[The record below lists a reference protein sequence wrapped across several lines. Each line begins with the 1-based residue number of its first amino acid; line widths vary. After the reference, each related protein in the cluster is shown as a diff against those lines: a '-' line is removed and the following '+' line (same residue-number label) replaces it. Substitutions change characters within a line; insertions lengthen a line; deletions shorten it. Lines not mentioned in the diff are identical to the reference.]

1 MVITEKKCAVI
12 GYGSWATAIV
22 KILSENNTPI
32 YWHIL
37 NDEVAESIQ
46 TTKRNCKYLRD
57 TELDTSNI
65 EITSDINQAIGDA
78 QYVILAMPSAFMK
91 SVLQPLNVS
100 LADKYIISAIKGIVP
115 DDYTSISEYLAKHY
129 DATPSMTG
137 IITGPTH
144 AEEVAMSRLSY
155 LTVAFPSMS
164 TAEHIGTMFQCPY
177 ININYSEDV
186 IATEYAAIVKNIY
199 ALSVG
204 LATGLGYG
212 DNFVSVLIANCAAE
226 MKLFINNISPK
237 NDRLCS
243 SAFLGDLLVTCYST
257 YSRNRRLGLLIGR
270 GCTVKSAMN
279 EMTMVAEGYYAAK
292 CIKYS
297 QLRKGVTLPIAD
309 MVYDI
314 LYNGASARQSMRK
327 LSSILQ

>member
-46 TTKRNCKYLRD
+46 TTNRNCKYLRD

-91 SVLQPLNVS
+91 SILQPLTTS

-115 DDYTSISEYLAKHY
+115 DDYTVVSEYLTKHY

-164 TAEHIGTMFQCPY
+164 IAEHIGTLFQRPY
-177 ININYSEDV
+177 INVNYSEDV

-237 NDRLCS
+237 NDRLCT

-297 QLRKGVTLPIAD
+297 PLRKDIVLPIAD
-309 MVYDI
+309 MIYDV

>member
-22 KILSENNTPI
+22 KILSENSTPI

-46 TTKRNCKYLRD
+46 TTKRNCKYLRA

-65 EITSDINQAIGDA
+65 EITSDINQAIGNA

-91 SVLQPLNVS
+91 SVLQPLSTS

-115 DDYTSISEYLAKHY
+115 DDYTVVSEYLTKHY
-129 DATPSMTG
+129 DANPSMTG

-164 TAEHIGTMFQCPY
+164 IAEHIGTLFQRPY
-177 ININYSEDV
+177 INVNYSEDV

-279 EMTMVAEGYYAAK
+279 EMTMVAEGYYAAR
-292 CIKYS
+292 CIKHS
-297 QLRKGVTLPIAD
+297 PLRKDITLPIAD
-309 MVYDI
+309 MIYDV

>member
-22 KILSENNTPI
+22 KILSENSTPI

-65 EITSDINQAIGDA
+65 EITSDINQAIGNA

-91 SVLQPLNVS
+91 SVLQPLTTS

-115 DDYTSISEYLAKHY
+115 DDYTVVSEYLTKHY
-129 DATPSMTG
+129 DANPSMTG

-164 TAEHIGTMFQCPY
+164 IAEHIGTLFQRPY
-177 ININYSEDV
+177 INVNYSEDV

-237 NDRLCS
+237 NDRLCT

-257 YSRNRRLGLLIGR
+257 YSRNRRLGLLIGP
-270 GCTVKSAMN
+270 G
-279 EMTMVAEGYYAAK
+279 
-292 CIKYS
+292 
-297 QLRKGVTLPIAD
+297 
-309 MVYDI
+309 
-314 LYNGASARQSMRK
+314 
-327 LSSILQ
+327 

>member
-46 TTKRNCKYLRD
+46 TTKHNCKYLRD

-65 EITSDINQAIGDA
+65 NITSDINQAIGNA

-91 SVLQPLNVS
+91 SILQPLNVS

-115 DDYTSISEYLAKHY
+115 DDYTSISEHLTKHY
-129 DATPSMTG
+129 DATPSMVG

-164 TAEHIGTMFQCPY
+164 VAEHIGTMFQRPY

-279 EMTMVAEGYYAAK
+279 EMTMVAEGYYAAR
-292 CIKYS
+292 CIKHS
-297 QLRKGVTLPIAD
+297 PLRKDIALPIAD
-309 MVYDI
+309 MIYDV

>member
-1 MVITEKKCAVI
+1 MVIIEKKCAVI

-46 TTKRNCKYLRD
+46 TTNRNCKYQRD
-57 TELDTSNI
+57 TELDTSKI

-115 DDYTSISEYLAKHY
+115 DDYTSIREYLAKHY
-129 DATPSMTG
+129 DANPSMTG

-144 AEEVAMSRLSY
+144 AEEVAMGRLSY
-155 LTVAFPSMS
+155 LPVAFPSMS
-164 TAEHIGTMFQCPY
+164 TAEHIGTMFQRPY

-212 DNFVSVLIANCAAE
+212 DNFVSVLIAYCAAE
-226 MKLFINNISPK
+226 MKLFINNI
-237 NDRLCS
+237 
-243 SAFLGDLLVTCYST
+243 
-257 YSRNRRLGLLIGR
+257 
-270 GCTVKSAMN
+270 
-279 EMTMVAEGYYAAK
+279 
-292 CIKYS
+292 
-297 QLRKGVTLPIAD
+297 
-309 MVYDI
+309 
-314 LYNGASARQSMRK
+314 
-327 LSSILQ
+327 